1 MRLAGLSLL
10 VIVLCLLFDN
20 ERRVEGQSVPVPS
33 VLSVGPSYRIFPSST
48 TQTETFITR
57 HPTDPDVL
65 FASANTIKLST
76 GFISE
81 GVYVTTD
88 GGQTWYGNDTCK
100 GNVISSHGG
109 DPGIVIDKDG
119 TFLIIRLHRYVPGLY
134 AHFSTDYGVTWS
146 SQRTVALDDQD
157 RASLASDAS
166 ASSQYY
172 GRSYAVWVRLGS
184 PFPAVCAYTT
194 DGGST
199 WSDVIQINNPSQRC
213 QGGDV
218 VIGSGGTVYA
228 CWAGVIGTS
237 PFTEDYVGF
246 ARSTNGGTSWIVT
259 ENAYDANGIAGT
271 FPEKTNIRTNGLPR
285 IDVDKSGGARDGW
298 IYIVTTEKNLAP
310 AGSDPDII
318 FHRSTDG
325 GATWSAGVRVN
336 QDNFNNG
343 KFQFFPAI
351 HVDDAGG
358 INVLYYDDRNT
369 TSDSSGVYFS
379 RSVDGGT
386 TWSDFRVSDH
396 HFKPQPIGGLGQGYQ
411 GDNIGMTS
419 VGDTLWPV
427 WMDNSSGIYQ
437 IWTCPIRL
445 STLGTAVGN
454 EREPRT
460 FRLEPNFPNPFNGST
475 TITYELATA
484 GLIRLTVYDVLGR
497 EVARLVH
504 RNQNAGFHRIVFEPS
519 AHALSSGVYF
529 ARLEFGARSI
539 TRKMAYVK

>member
-1 MRLAGLSLL
+1 MA
-10 VIVLCLLFDN
+10 LCLLFDGG
-20 ERRVEGQSVPVPS
+20 RRAEGQSGQVS
-33 VLSVGPSYRIFPSST
+33 SGLSIGPSYRIFPSST
-48 TQTETFITR
+48 TQTETFIAR
-57 HPTDPDVL
+57 HPSDPDVL

-81 GVYVTTD
+81 GVYVTTN
-88 GGQTWYGNDTCK
+88 GGQNWYGSDTCK
-100 GNVISSHGG
+100 GAPIGFHRG
-109 DPGIVIDKDG
+109 DPGIAIDKNG
-119 TFLIIRLHRYVPGLY
+119 TFILIRLGFSPGLY
-134 AHFSTDYGVTWS
+134 SHYSTDNGATWS
-146 SQRTVALDDQD
+146 SQKTVALDDQD
-157 RASLASDAS
+157 RAALASDAN
-166 ASSQYY
+166 ASSLYY
-172 GRSYAVWVRLGS
+172 GRSYAVWVRLAS

-199 WSDVIQINNPSQRC
+199 WSDVIQINNPSQRS
-213 QGGDV
+213 QGGDI
-218 VIGSGGTVYA
+218 VIGSDGTVYA

-237 PFTEDYVGF
+237 PFTEDFVGC
-246 ARSTNGGTSWIVT
+246 AISTNGGTSWSVI

-271 FPEKTNIRTNGLPR
+271 FPEKANIRTNGLPR

-298 IYIVTTEKNLAP
+298 IYIVTTERNLAP

-336 QDNFNNG
+336 QDNLNNG
-343 KFQFFPAI
+343 KFQFFPAV

-369 TSDSSGVYFS
+369 TADSSGVYLS
-379 RSVDGGT
+379 RSIDGGA

-445 STLGTAVGN
+445 STLGTAVGDH
-454 EREPRT
+454 RQPRT
-460 FRLEPNFPNPFNGST
+460 FRLEPNFPNPFNGAT
-475 TITYELATA
+475 TIEYELMTA
-484 GLIRLTVYDVLGR
+484 GMIRLTVYNVLGR

-504 RNQNAGFHRIVFEPS
+504 ESQNAGIHRIVFEPS

-529 ARLEFGARSI
+529 TRFEFGAHSI